1 MMKLNKL
8 LSNEKVSY
16 KTLEQLFDIKNGYTP
31 SKNNPDFWNNGNV
44 LWFKMHDLKSNGA
57 ILNDSIIKTTQ
68 LAIKKSG
75 LYKANS
81 IILATTATIGVHALI
96 TKEFLCNQ
104 QFTVFQTKKEYEKQ
118 ISIKFYY
125 HYFYIIDEWCKNNTK
140 ISAFPAVDIQQL
152 RKLKVP
158 FPSLELQQEIAEVL
172 DKFSELTAELTAEL
186 QLRKEQYEYYL
197 NNIFNFNDVE
207 YKNFKD
213 VVVVKRG
220 KRITKKDLIENGK
233 YPVISGGQNT
243 FGYYDKFNRD
253 ENTITIAQYGTAGF
267 VNWQKEKFWANDVC
281 YSLYPTEELNNRFL
295 YHYLLSIQDFIY
307 SIVNKDAIPY
317 HLKQEELEKVKI
329 PIPPLEKQNQIVKI
343 LDTFSTLIN
352 DLEQGIPAEIKLR
365 QQQYEYYRN
374 LLLTFKEDENDK
386 RS

>member
-1 MMKLNKL
+1 MNKINLLLRDRKCIFLSLKDVCKILRGKRITKKSLNKNGKYPVI
-8 LSNEKVSY
+8 SGGKNIFGFTNEFNRNENTITIAQYGTAGFINWQKE
-16 KTLEQLFDIKNGYTP
+16 K
-31 SKNNPDFWNNGNV
+31 FW
-44 LWFKMHDLKSNGA
+44 A
-57 ILNDSIIKTTQ
+57 NDVCYSIIPNTD
-68 LAIKKSG
+68 
-75 LYKANS
+75 
-81 IILATTATIGVHALI
+81 LI
-96 TKEFLCNQ
+96 DNRFL
-104 QFTVFQTKKEYEKQ
+104 
-118 ISIKFYY
+118 Y
-125 HYFYIIDEWCKNNTK
+125 HYLLNMQEFIYSLVNKEAVPYHLKQGELEK
-140 ISAFPAVDIQQL
+140 IKIPVL
-152 RKLKVP
+152 
-158 FPSLELQQEIAEVL
+158 SLELQQFIAEVL

-186 QLRKEQYEYYL
+186 QLRRKQYKYYL
-197 NNIFNFNDVE
+197 NNIFNFKDVE

-213 VVVVKRG
+213 VVVIKRG

-233 YPVISGGQNT
+233 YPVISGGQSI

-281 YSLYPTEELNNRFL
+281 YSLYPAEELNNRFL

-386 RS
+386 RA

>member
-8 LSNEKVSY
+8 LFNQKVSY

-31 SKNNPDFWNNGNV
+31 SKNNPDFWTNGNV

-68 LAIKKSG
+68 SAIKKSG
-75 LYKANS
+75 LCKANS
-81 IILATTATIGVHALI
+81 IILATTATIGIHALI

-104 QFTVFQTKKEYEKQ
+104 QFTVFQIKKEYEKQ
-118 ISIKFYY
+118 VSIKFYY

-140 ISAFPAVDIQQL
+140 ISAFPAVDIQKL

-172 DKFSELTAELTAEL
+172 DKFAELTAELTAEL

-197 NNIFNFNDVE
+197 NNIFNFNDIE

-213 VVVVKRG
+213 VVIIKRG

-329 PIPPLEKQNQIVKI
+329 PIPSLEKQNEIVKI

-365 QQQYEYYRN
+365 QRQYEYYRN
-374 LLLTFKEDENDK
+374 LLLTFTEDENDK
-386 RS
+386 RA

>member
-1 MMKLNKL
+1 MNKINLLLRDRKCIFLSLKDVCKILRGKRITKKSLNKNGKYPVI
-8 LSNEKVSY
+8 SGGKNIFGFTNEFNRNENTITIAQYGTAGFINWQKE
-16 KTLEQLFDIKNGYTP
+16 K
-31 SKNNPDFWNNGNV
+31 FW
-44 LWFKMHDLKSNGA
+44 A
-57 ILNDSIIKTTQ
+57 NDVCYSIIPNTD
-68 LAIKKSG
+68 
-75 LYKANS
+75 
-81 IILATTATIGVHALI
+81 LI
-96 TKEFLCNQ
+96 DNRFL
-104 QFTVFQTKKEYEKQ
+104 
-118 ISIKFYY
+118 Y
-125 HYFYIIDEWCKNNTK
+125 HYLLNMQEFIYSLVNKEAVPYHLKQGELEK
-140 ISAFPAVDIQQL
+140 IKIPVL
-152 RKLKVP
+152 
-158 FPSLELQQEIAEVL
+158 SLELQQFIAEVL

-186 QLRKEQYEYYL
+186 QLRKKQYKYYL
-197 NNIFNFNDVE
+197 NNIFNFKDVE

-213 VVVVKRG
+213 VVVIKRG

-233 YPVISGGQNT
+233 YPVISGGQSI

-281 YSLYPTEELNNRFL
+281 YSLYPAEELNNRFL

-386 RS
+386 RA

>member
-1 MMKLNKL
+1 MNIKHKNIKYIFLKNIVQFKIGK
-8 LSNEKVSY
+8 S
-16 KTLEQLFDIKNGYTP
+16 IKNL
-31 SKNNPDFWNNGNV
+31 SK
-44 LWFKMHDLKSNGA
+44 L
-57 ILNDSIIKTTQ
+57 
-68 LAIKKSG
+68 KKSG
-75 LYKANS
+75 ELERGKYKIISSSIKPLGMWNDFNQNGNS
-81 IILATTATIGVHALI
+81 ITI
-96 TKEFLCNQ
+96 TKDGVNAGFIDWQ
-104 QFTVFQTKKEYEKQ
+104 
-118 ISIKFYY
+118 KFPFWSTE
-125 HYFYIIDEWCKNNTK
+125 HGLTLINKNNDFDMKFLFYFLKNKEKEIQFNKINSPIPYIK
-140 ISAFPAVDIQQL
+140 ISYLEKIKIPVL
-152 RKLKVP
+152 
-158 FPSLELQQEIAEVL
+158 SLELQQFIAEVL

-220 KRITKKDLIENGK
+220 KRITKKDLIVNGK

-281 YSLYPTEELNNRFL
+281 YSLYPAEELNNRFL

-329 PIPPLEKQNQIVKI
+329 PIPLLEKQNQIVKI

-386 RS
+386 RA